1 MLVKR
6 LARSIVRLAIFGV
19 FTPGLLLA
27 AQTRPAN
34 PTQKMPA
41 VVETASDI
49 PAEYIL
55 GPSDQITVWV
65 RDAEEITDKPVEID
79 TSGYVTLP
87 FAGRVRAAGLTVQK
101 LQAELSEL
109 LKPYFRRPQVAVRI
123 AEYRSQPVSVIGAVK
138 APGVQQLRGQK
149 TLVEILSLAGG
160 LREDAGP
167 VVKIS
172 RRLQWGPIP
181 LPSAATDP
189 TGEFSVAEVSLSA
202 VMEARNPEEN
212 ILIRPNDI
220 LSIPRAKLVYVLGDV
235 VKAGGFVLDDRDS
248 ISVLEALSLAGGLNR
263 TASSQGAKILRPQPD
278 NPQRQEIA
286 VNLKHLL
293 SGKGGDVALQPED
306 ILFIPE
312 SRSKKATARTIETV
326 IQTISGLVIFR
337 GF

>member
-1 MLVKR
+1 MCVKR
-6 LARSIVRLAIFGV
+6 LTGSIVRLAIFGV
-19 FTPGLLLA
+19 FTPGLVLP

-34 PTQKMPA
+34 STHRTPSA
-41 VVETASDI
+41 VDTTSDI

-87 FAGRVRAAGLTVQK
+87 FAGRVRAAGLTVQQ

-138 APGVQQLRGQK
+138 APGVLQLRGQK
-149 TLVEILSLAGG
+149 TLVEILSMAGG

-167 VVKIS
+167 AIKIS

-181 LPSAATDP
+181 LPTAATDP
-189 TGEFSVAEVSLSA
+189 TGEFSVAEVNLGA
-202 VMEARNPEEN
+202 VMEGRNPEEN

-220 LSIPRAKLVYVLGDV
+220 VSIPRAKLVYVLGEV
-235 VKAGGFVLDDRDS
+235 VKAGGFVLDERES

-263 TASSQGAKILRPQPD
+263 TASAQGAKILRPQSG

-286 VNLKHLL
+286 VNLKHVL
-293 SGKGGDVALQPED
+293 SGKGIDVALQPED

-312 SRSKKATARTIETV
+312 SASKKATARTIETL
-326 IQTISGLVIFR
+326 IQTISGIVIFR